1 MKTITFD
8 HQTTIHTN
16 TDQLMRMYWPGE
28 VVSKTEFY
36 DTNRGWQIAAVVQVQ
51 NRELLDQH
59 DHELWNLLMSCDEQQ
74 GQIVI
79 TVK

>member
-1 MKTITFD
+1 VKTITFD
-8 HQTTIHTN
+8 HQTTIRTN

-28 VVSKTEFY
+28 VVTKKQFY
-36 DTNRGWQIAAVVQVQ
+36 DPNRGWQIAAVVQVQ
-51 NRELLDQH
+51 NRALLDQH
-59 DHELWNLLMSCDEQQ
+59 DHEYWNLLMSCDEGR

>member
-1 MKTITFD
+1 
-8 HQTTIHTN
+8 
-16 TDQLMRMYWPGE
+16 MRMYWPGE
-28 VVSKTEFY
+28 VVAKTEFY
-36 DTNRGWQIAAVVQVQ
+36 DMKRGWQIAAVVRVQ

-59 DHELWNLLMSCDEQQ
+59 DHEYWNLLMSCDESR